1 MAVMVAL
8 EQLGETLLAELTA
21 TFPRQRVLGAWLYG
35 SHARAEARPDSDF
48 DLAVLCNGLL
58 DPVALCDASGRLA
71 ARLGAAVDLVDLR
84 RAGGLLRVE
93 ATHHGRPLVPPSLD
107 ADLFTTH
114 ALADHAAFAP
124 RRRAATQAFKEKL
137 RGR

>member
-1 MAVMVAL
+1 MVAL
-8 EQLGETLLAELTA
+8 DQLGETLLGELA
-21 TFPRQRVLGAWLYG
+21 AAFPQQQVLGAWLYG
-35 SHARAEARPDSDF
+35 SRARGEARAGSDL
-48 DLAVLCNGLL
+48 DLAVLCDGPL
-58 DPVALCDASGRLA
+58 DPVALFDASGRLA
-71 ARLGAAVDLVDLR
+71 ARLGTRVDLVDLR

-93 ATHHGRPLVPPSLD
+93 ATHRGRPLVPPTLE

-124 RRRAATQAFKEKL
+124 RRRAATRAFEEKL